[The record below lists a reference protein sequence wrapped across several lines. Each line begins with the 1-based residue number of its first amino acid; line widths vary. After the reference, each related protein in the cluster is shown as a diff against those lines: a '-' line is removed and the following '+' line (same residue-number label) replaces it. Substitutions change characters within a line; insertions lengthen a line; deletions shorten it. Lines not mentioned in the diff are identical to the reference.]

1 MTAPAG
7 WEFPAARAVAE
18 AVVDVLEERGLV
30 TAASSSSRVLDAAEV
45 AQLLGRERQW
55 VYDHAGELGAFRYG
69 DGPKARIGF
78 DLDSVERWKRGRQI
92 RPASTAPAAR
102 RRQRTAATQRTALI
116 PYESSGAGP

>member
-1 MTAPAG
+1 MTGPCG
-7 WEFPAARAVAE
+7 WELSVARAVAE

-30 TAASSSSRVLDAAEV
+30 TTASSSSRVLDATEV

-78 DLDSVERWKRGRQI
+78 ERWTRDRQL
-92 RPASTAPAAR
+92 RPASTAPASR
-102 RRQRTAATQRTALI
+102 RRRRSVTRRRTVLI
-116 PYESSGAGP
+116 PYESSRAGP

>member
-1 MTAPAG
+1 MTGPCG
-7 WEFPAARAVAE
+7 WELSVARAVAE

-30 TAASSSSRVLDAAEV
+30 TAASSSSRVLDATEV

-78 DLDSVERWKRGRQI
+78 DLVSVERWKRDRQI
-92 RPASTAPAAR
+92 RPASTAPASR
-102 RRQRTAATQRTALI
+102 RRRRSVTLRRTVLI
-116 PYESSGAGP
+116 PYESSRAGP